1 MLNLYNKQGRRTR
14 MNQSKLSRL
23 CFCTATVLFVG
34 TVFYSV
40 YEHNNSKE
48 EYLQEVIDEQAE
60 ELYNKDN
67 ELGKRDIVINDL
79 RHEVNLDEEKLA
91 SCPKWVPM
99 QMELSF
105 YTVSADE
112 CGNDAGITSSGTIA
126 TVGRTI
132 ASNTLPQGTKVMID
146 DHVYTVED
154 TGGNVVDSCLD
165 ILVSTKE
172 EAFRRGRYMET
183 VYVLREG

>member
-1 MLNLYNKQGRRTR
+1 MTQKAVRKFLIYIGMGVCLT
-14 MNQSKLSRL
+14 SLAW
-23 CFCTATVLFVG
+23 FG
-34 TVFYSV
+34 TMCY
-40 YEHNNSKE
+40 YTYQQNN
-48 EYLQEVIDEQAE
+48 LQEVIDEQAE

-67 ELGKRDIVINDL
+67 ELDKRDIVISDL

-112 CGNDAGITSSGTIA
+112 CGSDAGITSSGTIA

-154 TGGNVVDSCLD
+154 TGSSVVDSCLD
-165 ILVSTKE
+165 VLVSTKA
-172 EAFRRGRYMET
+172 EAMHRGRYTTT
-183 VYVLREG
+183 VYVLR